1 MGTRSLTHVI
11 ETYKHN
17 GKKKKQTLLTMYRQY
32 DGYPRGHGADL
43 VEFLE
48 GSRVVNGYS
57 KSDTE
62 SEKRV
67 FNGTGCLA
75 AQLVAHF
82 KKGIGGFY
90 LHRPNAKDCGEEYT
104 YDIEVD
110 SDTNQVTLRCYEIG
124 YMNKKNEYVNKKCIL
139 FEGKAEA
146 FLEAVKVK
154 QEA

>member
-1 MGTRSLTHVI
+1 MDGILHTDNLN
-11 ETYKHN
+11 Y
-17 GKKKKQTLLTMYRQY
+17 LLGCM
-32 DGYPRGHGADL
+32 
-43 VEFLE
+43 
-48 GSRVVNGYS
+48 
-57 KSDTE
+57 
-62 SEKRV
+62 
-67 FNGTGCLA
+67 NGTDALVSDVENM
-75 AQLVAHF
+75 VAHF

-90 LHRPNAKDCGEEYT
+90 LHRPNAKNCGEEYT

-146 FLEAVKVK
+146 FLEAVKEK